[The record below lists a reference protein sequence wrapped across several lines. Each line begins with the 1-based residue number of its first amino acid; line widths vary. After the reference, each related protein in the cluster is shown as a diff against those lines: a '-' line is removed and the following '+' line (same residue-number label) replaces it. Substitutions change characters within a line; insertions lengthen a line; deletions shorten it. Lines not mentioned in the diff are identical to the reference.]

1 MDFTLGLKGNLEKVE
16 IGCMLSAFKALV
28 NKWNQIIMLDK
39 DTLSVVYAFVEQLY
53 RAELHK
59 ELT

>member
-1 MDFTLGLKGNLEKVE
+1 
-16 IGCMLSAFKALV
+16 
-28 NKWNQIIMLDK
+28 MLDK

-59 ELT
+59 ELTRMYSDFEYLEWIRDYSKSFATYIFFDRDYLD